1 MDEVYEVSF
10 QLILAAG
17 NSKSES
23 MIAIRNAREGKFDE
37 ALEHVKNA
45 QESLTEAHQ
54 IQTDLIQ
61 GEARGEKCE
70 VTLIMV
76 HAQDHLN
83 MALLT
88 MDQAKEMIHLYKEI
102 YELKK

>member
-1 MDEVYEVSF
+1 MDETYEVSF

-23 MIAIRNAREGKFDE
+23 MVAIRKAREGDFEE
-37 ALEHVKNA
+37 AQQHVNNA
-45 QESLTEAHQ
+45 QDSLTEAHQ
-54 IQTDLIQ
+54 IQTNLIQ
-61 GEARGEKCE
+61 GEARGEKPE

-88 MDQAKEMIHLYKEI
+88 MDQAKEMIHLYREI
-102 YELKK
+102 YNLK